1 MKKLMPREGKELAK
15 GHASSNERGQDVKP
29 SRLILTLNLCT
40 LYSASIAITK
50 MCHSNILIFMIVPRT
65 VFSLFLTFSFS
76 SFSLLFIH
84 SFMCPHVKHC
94 DWL

>member
-1 MKKLMPREGKELAK
+1 MKKLMSREGKELAK

-76 SFSLLFIH
+76 SFFLPFVHSFIH
-84 SFMCPHVKHC
+84 VSTC
-94 DWL
+94 